1 METVS
6 TNRQMLTRWSGKYV
20 NALFRSGHAKEP
32 RIGRFRRGFERKA
45 FMDAMAARKNAGV
58 VVEPLPDGP
67 KVRIKGAGRGNLL
80 DIVRL
85 AQQCGGE
92 ILFPGALP
100 G

>member
-1 METVS
+1 MQTS
-6 TNRQMLTRWSGKYV
+6 GMHRKLLTTWSGKYV
-20 NALFRSGHAKEP
+20 IALYKSEHAKEP

-45 FMDAMAARKNAGV
+45 FIDRMVLRKNPGI

-67 KVRIKGAGRGNLL
+67 EVRIKGAGPGNLL

-85 AQQCGGE
+85 AEQCGGE

>member
-1 METVS
+1 MQTS
-6 TNRQMLTRWSGKYV
+6 GMNRKMLKTWSGEYV
-20 NALFRSGHAKEP
+20 NALFKSAHAREP

-45 FMDAMAARKNAGV
+45 FMDRMATRKNPGI

-67 KVRIKGAGRGNLL
+67 KVRIKGAGPGNLL

-85 AQQCGGE
+85 ARQCGGE